1 MEASKAFLF
10 IYIFF
15 ILYIHLC
22 HDSDLITATTMN
34 NLGVLLKQRAFAAAQ
49 AEHKLLKIKDMQELN
64 RRREQWELQKKK
76 QERKV
81 FDAYAGAFDPSDNT
95 ISSADSRINT
105 KPSNQDVVVVLRGA
119 AIQEAEMLYE
129 HAVRIRADA
138 LGPSHPDTVTA
149 MYNHVELLLAVGED
163 EAAHH
168 IQQQIVALLGGDQD
182 ENDNS

>member
-1 MEASKAFLF
+1 MVASKALF
-10 IYIFF
+10 YISFF

-49 AEHKLLKIKDMQELN
+49 AEHKLLKIKDIQELN
-64 RRREQWELQKKK
+64 RRRENWELQKK
-76 QERKV
+76 QRERKV
-81 FDAYAGAFDPSDNT
+81 FDAYAGAFDPSYNSN
-95 ISSADSRINT
+95 SSADGSINAER
-105 KPSNQDVVVVLRGA
+105 SSVDVVVVLRGA

-168 IQQQIVALLGGDQD
+168 IQQQIVALLGGDEN
-182 ENDNS
+182 ENDIS